1 MTGLVATAETDIRAT
16 PEQVWRALTDPKKI
30 EKYMFGSQ
38 VQTDWRP
45 GSPITWKGEY
55 EGKQFEDKGEILE
68 CEPGQ
73 VLQMTHF
80 SPLTGQEDAPEN
92 YHTVTY
98 RLSEL
103 DGGTHVTVSQDN
115 NSTMDELRHS
125 TTNWQS
131 MLDGL
136 KKVVESR

>member
-80 SPLTGQEDAPEN
+80 SLLTGQEDAPEN

-125 TTNWQS
+125 TSNWQS